1 MAYKIY
7 KKGAFILVENTV
19 TGDLKEI
26 NSQYVQIAKAKASLD
41 KYEVLENGVSRLS
54 VALAD
59 IQDENGAGY
68 SESAWDIFRYEQCGS
83 VNSSEVAN
91 PYPAPTTVE
100 VDISSAQI
108 LAMGSTPIELL
119 PAAGAGK
126 YYDIESIIF
135 EYNYITSNYTTTS
148 DYLTIKYGSYEFG
161 FVSSFIKTSSFDSFA
176 IISRTPSLSIDPVF
190 VPATAFFP
198 LNSGVTIET
207 FDTDDPTNGDGTIR
221 VIITYTTRTFGA

>member
-126 YYDIESIIF
+126 YYDIDKIVI
-135 EYNYITSNYTTTS
+135 EYSHVTTTYTFS
-148 DYLTIKYGSYEFG
+148 SEIYLSVNNVYTVLGNSITNGANTVGIVGS
-161 FVSSFIKTSSFDSFA
+161 
-176 IISRTPSLSIDPVF
+176 SIYSENYDDAGTLYPRLIHHE
-190 VPATAFFP
+190 
-198 LNSGVTIET
+198 LNESVKLMTW
-207 FDTDDPTNGDGTIR
+207 DNSNPTNGDGTIR
-221 VIITYTTRTFGA
+221 VIITYTLRTFGA